1 MMKKAVIPGFN
12 AQYLYVRGD
21 GNFLYRRR
29 YPSKYI
35 ILANGKK
42 EFKQSLHCKNI
53 SEIIQR
59 YAEIDAQYASHIDR
73 FKAGKSLSSTET
85 EPISV
90 LKAKA
95 SEFGETYKSA
105 QVLINDDNVEQIF
118 ERLKLL
124 ENLPFPPDETT
135 YQALFGAISDE
146 PTLNDILAF
155 YEEHNRD
162 KLIKLTEREKAKKI
176 TPIQLAVARANDFL
190 GATKP
195 LAKITR
201 QDALS
206 YKSYW
211 VDIVEDGDKS
221 AATAN
226 KNIMHVRKIIDFYL
240 EQNDLKQTN
249 PFSKINLK
257 EEKGTRPAYTI
268 KFLRDK
274 WLQGSPFETLS
285 HEALHILY
293 AIMDTGTGPK
303 EICGLAPEDI
313 HLDQNIPYIEIKPN
327 QFRNLKTGHR
337 DRKIPL
343 VGMSL
348 KAFKQY
354 PTGFSSYRTSNG
366 PDNFSANVNKYLKA
380 HNLIETDQHGIYSL
394 RHTFK
399 NRMREHG
406 FPAELQN
413 YLMGHKD
420 SSMGA
425 KYGDV
430 YNPKHTLTYMEKLE
444 QDLII

>member
-1 MMKKAVIPGFN
+1 MKKAVIPGFN

-29 YPSKYI
+29 IPAQYKG
-35 ILANGKK
+35 LAGGLS
-42 EFKQSLHCKNI
+42 EFKASLKCKNHNQVI
-53 SEIIQR
+53 EKYGQIHTHFESLM
-59 YAEIDAQYASHIDR
+59 DR
-73 FKAGKSLSSTET
+73 FKAGKSLSSIEI
-85 EPISV
+85 EPV
-90 LKAKA
+90 AALKAKA
-95 SEFGETYKSA
+95 SNLGVPYKSA
-105 QVLINDDNVEQIF
+105 QNLIKDDDISQF
-118 ERLKLL
+118 LERLKLAD
-124 ENLPFPPDETT
+124 NLPPSDEIGL
-135 YQALFGAISDE
+135 QALFGAAPDE
-146 PTLNDILAF
+146 PTLNDVWDF
-155 YEEHNRD
+155 YQEHTRD
-162 KLIKLTEREKAKKI
+162 QLIGLSKREIAKRT
-176 TPIQLAVARANDFL
+176 TPVKLAVSRANDFL
-190 GATKP
+190 GTDKF
-195 LAKITR
+195 LSQITR

-211 VDIVEDGDKS
+211 VDIVEGGEKS

-240 EQNDLKQTN
+240 EQNGLRQTN

-268 KFLRDK
+268 QFLRDK

-313 HLDQNIPYIEIKPN
+313 HLNHDIPYIEIKPN
-327 QFRNLKTGHR
+327 QFRKLKTDHR

-348 KAFKQY
+348 KALKQY
-354 PTGFSSYRTSNG
+354 PTGFSRYRTPNG
-366 PDNFSANVNKYLKA
+366 PDNFSANVNKYLFA
-380 HNLIETDQHGIYSL
+380 HHLKETEQHGIYSL

-399 NRMREHG
+399 NRMREHS
-406 FPAELQN
+406 FPPELQN

-420 SSMGA
+420 ETMGSQ
-425 KYGDV
+425 YGDV
-430 YNPKHTLTYMEKLE
+430 YNPNQALSFMRKLE

>member
-1 MMKKAVIPGFN
+1 MKKAVIPGFDVK
-12 AQYLYVRGD
+12 YLSVRGD

-29 YPSKYI
+29 FPSKYK
-35 ILANGKK
+35 ILVNGQL
-42 EFKQSLHCKNI
+42 EFKASLNTKNANQAI
-53 SEIIQR
+53 EKYGQIHAHFENLMNR
-59 YAEIDAQYASHIDR
+59 L
-73 FKAGKSLSSTET
+73 KAGKSLSSTEI
-85 EPISV
+85 EPINV

-95 SEFGETYKSA
+95 SDLGVPYKSA
-105 QVLINDDNVEQIF
+105 QDLIKDDDISQF
-118 ERLKLL
+118 LERLKLAD
-124 ENLPFPPDETT
+124 NLPPSDEIGL
-135 YQALFGAISDE
+135 QALFGAAPDE
-146 PTLNDILAF
+146 PTLNDVLDF

-162 KLIKLTEREKAKKI
+162 KLIKLSDREKAKKI
-176 TPIQLAVARANDFL
+176 TPIQLAVARVNDFL
-190 GATKP
+190 GASKP
-195 LAKITR
+195 LAEITR

-211 VDIVEDGDKS
+211 VDIVEDGEKS

-226 KNIMHVRKIIDFYL
+226 KQIMHIRKIITFYL
-240 EQNDLKQTN
+240 EQNALTQSN
-249 PFSKINLK
+249 PFSKIHLE
-257 EEKGTRPAYTI
+257 EEKGSRPAYTI
-268 KFLRDK
+268 QFLKDK
-274 WLQGSPFETLS
+274 WLTGSPFESLS
-285 HEALHILY
+285 QEALHILY
-293 AIMDTGTGPK
+293 VIMDTGAGPK

-313 HLDQNIPYIEIKPN
+313 HLDQAIPYLEIKPN
-327 QFRNLKTGHR
+327 IFRKLKTGHR

-348 KAFKQY
+348 KALKQY
-354 PTGFSSYRTSNG
+354 PTGFSSYRTPNG

-399 NRMREHG
+399 NRMREHS

-420 SSMGA
+420 GSMGA

-430 YNPKHTLTYMEKLE
+430 YNPNQALSFMRKLE

>member
-1 MMKKAVIPGFN
+1 MIPGFDVK
-12 AQYLYVRGD
+12 YLSVRGD
-21 GNFLYRRR
+21 GNFTYRRR
-29 YPSKYI
+29 FPSKYK
-35 ILANGKK
+35 ILVNGQL
-42 EFKQSLHCKNI
+42 EFKVSLNTKNANQAI
-53 SEIIQR
+53 EKYGQIHAHFENLMNR
-59 YAEIDAQYASHIDR
+59 L
-73 FKAGKSLSSTET
+73 KAGKSLSSTEI
-85 EPISV
+85 EPIDV

-95 SEFGETYKSA
+95 SELGIQYKSS
-105 QVLINDDNVEQIF
+105 QDLIKDDDISQF
-118 ERLKLL
+118 LERLKLAD
-124 ENLPFPPDETT
+124 NLPPSDEIGL
-135 YQALFGAISDE
+135 QALFGAAPDE
-146 PTLNDILAF
+146 PTLNDAWDF
-155 YEEHNRD
+155 YQEHTRD
-162 KLIKLTEREKAKKI
+162 ELIGLSEREISKKK
-176 TPIQLAVARANDFL
+176 TPKLLAVKRANNFL
-190 GATKP
+190 GANK
-195 LAKITR
+195 LLSQITR

-211 VDIVEDGDKS
+211 VNRVEDGEIS

-226 KNIMHVRKIIDFYL
+226 KNIMHVRQIVSFYL

-249 PFSKINLK
+249 PFSKISLK

-268 KFLRDK
+268 QFLKDK

-285 HEALHILY
+285 HEALHIVY

-313 HLDQNIPYIEIKPN
+313 HLDHDIPYIEIKPN
-327 QFRNLKTGHR
+327 QFRKLKTGHR

-348 KAFKQY
+348 KALKQY
-354 PTGFSSYRTSNG
+354 PTGFSSYRTPNG
-366 PDNFSANVNKYLKA
+366 PDNFSANVNKYLKT